1 MKTAAASRAAR
12 HVGQHGT
19 PKLLDLRPFG
29 TALGAQQVE
38 RHRFH
43 QRKAL
48 HLVAEFARG
57 FERQGRTIGVAD

>member
-1 MKTAAASRAAR
+1 M
-12 HVGQHGT
+12 

-48 HLVAEFARG
+48 HLVAELARG